1 MSAPRRLRRLANDI
15 VRQRRRGRTAQALAT
30 VSPPISRLLFVAVR
44 GALAKPVLWVWCL
57 LDLRHIS
64 AEKPLEN
71 ADRHVR
77 SFRWYKIWGV
87 NTLGSITEARI
98 EALLTVDQCIELC
111 DITKRTWYR
120 WLQEGAP
127 RWAIRLVMSQR
138 GNLDYLGWQ
147 DWEIRNGA
155 LQYKQLSYRYY
166 WEPVN
171 LLLPLY
177 NVRESGAP
185 WVSVT
190 DKLPSSKQA

>member
-1 MSAPRRLRRLANDI
+1 MFIL
-15 VRQRRRGRTAQALAT
+15 Q
-30 VSPPISRLLFVAVR
+30 LF
-44 GALAKPVLWVWCL
+44 GETL
-57 LDLRHIS
+57 
-64 AEKPLEN
+64 EKPRESQSLKRVSYVYD
-71 ADRHVR
+71 AGLDQ
-77 SFRWYKIWGV
+77 
-87 NTLGSITEARI
+87 TDSITEARI

-138 GNLDYLGWQ
+138 GTLDHLGWQ
-147 DWEIRNGA
+147 DWEIRNGT
-155 LQYKQLSYRYY
+155 LNYKQLSYRYY

-185 WVSVT
+185 WVSMS
-190 DKLPSSKQA
+190 DKLSSIERAREARNNIKCAESPINPEIPPKPRTA